1 MYFDPVPIKGNLT
14 IQIGQSTGGG
24 CLESAL
30 SCNSAARFLHA
41 VLCSGR
47 CAIWQS
53 LLQYFTILHA
63 THNLRS
69 PLHSSPLPQLAQ
81 HIMVLSLIILI
92 DCEDEDAH
100 FDADDAAT
108 RKLGY
113 DFTTATAVLMWC
125 RISLYV
131 WLGVGSGVWF
141 VVCCMLQASCKSLS
155 LY

>member
-14 IQIGQSTGGG
+14 IQIGQSSTGGG
-24 CLESAL
+24 CLKSAL

-113 DFTTATAVLMWC
+113 DGNCCINVVPYF
-125 RISLYV
+125 SLC
-131 WLGVGSGVWF
+131 LVGRGPSERFSYG
-141 VVCCMLQASCKSLS
+141 
-155 LY
+155 